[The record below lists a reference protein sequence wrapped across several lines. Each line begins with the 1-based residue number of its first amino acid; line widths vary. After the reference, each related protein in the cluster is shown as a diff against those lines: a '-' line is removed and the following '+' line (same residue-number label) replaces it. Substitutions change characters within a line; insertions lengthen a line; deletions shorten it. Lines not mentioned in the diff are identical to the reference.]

1 MPSNACIEFW
11 RGVPMGPPDPILG
24 VTEAFR
30 RDTNKYKINVG
41 VGAYRDENGKPYVLD
56 SVRKAEDILH
66 SQRSDKEYLPITGLN
81 DFLGLAAKL
90 AYGPDSKP
98 LKENRI
104 AVVQSISG
112 TGALRIG
119 MEFCSAFYPGVRAIY
134 LPKPTWGAHPA
145 IAEKAGL
152 SIRRY
157 RYFDEKTMGLNFEG
171 LKADLEDAFD
181 GSIILLHACAQN
193 PTGVDP
199 TPEQWK
205 EIEEIIRRKQH
216 LPFFDMA
223 YQGFASGDVD
233 VDAFAL
239 RYFVEKGHQVALCQ
253 SFAKNLGLYGERAG
267 TFSMITSSPE
277 ERERVVS
284 QLKRV
289 IRPLYSSPPL
299 HPAQLV
305 ATILGDPA
313 LYAQWLGEV
322 KKMADRIIDMRHKLY
337 NRLIELQ
344 TPGSWEHIKSQIGM
358 FSFTGLTPEQ
368 VDILGKYASIWMT
381 RDGRISMAGLND
393 HNLEYFAENVSK
405 AIKGE
410 LIPNASM

>member
-1 MPSNACIEFW
+1 
-11 RGVPMGPPDPILG
+11 
-24 VTEAFR
+24 
-30 RDTNKYKINVG
+30 
-41 VGAYRDENGKPYVLD
+41 VLD
-56 SVRKAEDILH
+56 SVRKAEDKLH
-66 SQRSDKEYLPITGLN
+66 SQLTDKEYLPITGLN

-90 AYGPDSKP
+90 AYGADSRP
-98 LKENRI
+98 LKENRV

-119 MEFCSAFYPGVRAIY
+119 MEFCASFYPGVRAIY

-152 SIRRY
+152 SVRRY
-157 RYFDEKTMGLNFEG
+157 RYFDDKTMGLNFEG

-205 EIEEIIRRKQH
+205 EIEEIVRRKHH

-233 VDAFAL
+233 RDAFAL
-239 RYFVEKGHQVALCQ
+239 RYFVEQGHQVALCQ

-267 TFSMITSSPE
+267 TFSMITSSPDE
-277 ERERVVS
+277 KERVVS

-305 ATILGDPA
+305 ATILGDPE

-322 KKMADRIIDMRHKLY
+322 KKMADRIIDMREKLY
-337 NRLIELQ
+337 NRLVELK

-358 FSFTGLTPEQ
+358 FSFTGLSPEQ
-368 VDILGKYASIWMT
+368 VDNLGKYAHIWMT

-393 HNLEYFAENVSK
+393 HNIDYFAENVSK